1 MSGHSKWATT
11 KHKKA
16 VIDAKRGKL
25 FAKLIKNIEVAA
37 RSGGVDPDG
46 NPTLVD
52 AIQKAKKSS
61 VPNKNIDSAVKRGGG
76 LEAGGADY
84 ETIMYEGYGPNGVAV
99 LIECLTDNRN
109 RAASDV
115 RVAMTR
121 NGGSMADP
129 GSVSYLFNRK
139 GVVIVPKGELGEDDV
154 LGAVLDAGAEE
165 VNDLGE
171 SFEVVSEATDMVAV
185 RTALQAAG
193 IDYDSAEANFLPT
206 MQVELDEEG
215 ARKIFKLIDALE
227 DSDDVQNPR
236 CAHRFGVTGDM
247 EFYAPVEL
255 ERVIHRSA
263 RLLDVG
269 IDVEGAAEIAGR
281 SRGTP
286 RIANRLLR
294 RVRDYAQVK
303 AEGTIDRHI
312 AAAALKVYEVDER
325 GLDRLDRAVLGAL
338 LKLFGGGPVGLSTL
352 AVAVGEERET
362 VEEVAEP
369 FLVREGLLAR
379 TPRGRVATPAAWA
392 HLGLVP
398 PQHGAKGQQGLF
410 GA

>member
-37 RSGGVDPDG
+37 RMGGVDIEG
-46 NPTLVD
+46 NPTLYD
-52 AIQKAKKSS
+52 AIQKAKKQS

-171 SFEVVSEATDMVAV
+171 SFEVLSEATDLVAV
-185 RTALQAAG
+185 RTALQDAG
-193 IDYDSAEANFLPT
+193 IDYESADANFVPT

-215 ARKIFKLIDALE
+215 ARRIFRLIDALE
-227 DSDDVQNPR
+227 DSDDVQNVF
-236 CAHRFGVTGDM
+236 ANFDVSDEVM
-247 EFYAPVEL
+247 E
-255 ERVIHRSA
+255 
-263 RLLDVG
+263 
-269 IDVEGAAEIAGR
+269 
-281 SRGTP
+281 
-286 RIANRLLR
+286 
-294 RVRDYAQVK
+294 
-303 AEGTIDRHI
+303 
-312 AAAALKVYEVDER
+312 KVD
-325 GLDRLDRAVLGAL
+325 A
-338 LKLFGGGPVGLSTL
+338 
-352 AVAVGEERET
+352 
-362 VEEVAEP
+362 
-369 FLVREGLLAR
+369 
-379 TPRGRVATPAAWA
+379 
-392 HLGLVP
+392 
-398 PQHGAKGQQGLF
+398 
-410 GA
+410 

>member
-139 GVVIVPKGELGEDDV
+139 GVVLVPKGELGEDDV

-227 DSDDVQNPR
+227 DSDDVQNVF
-236 CAHRFGVTGDM
+236 ANFDVSDEVM
-247 EFYAPVEL
+247 E
-255 ERVIHRSA
+255 
-263 RLLDVG
+263 
-269 IDVEGAAEIAGR
+269 
-281 SRGTP
+281 
-286 RIANRLLR
+286 
-294 RVRDYAQVK
+294 
-303 AEGTIDRHI
+303 
-312 AAAALKVYEVDER
+312 KVD
-325 GLDRLDRAVLGAL
+325 A
-338 LKLFGGGPVGLSTL
+338 
-352 AVAVGEERET
+352 
-362 VEEVAEP
+362 
-369 FLVREGLLAR
+369 
-379 TPRGRVATPAAWA
+379 
-392 HLGLVP
+392 
-398 PQHGAKGQQGLF
+398 
-410 GA
+410 